1 MPTKKKTTT
10 KKKSP
15 AKKSSHHVAGAA
27 GIGALLAA
35 AAGAYF
41 LYGSKDAA
49 KNRKKITGWALKV
62 KGEVLEQIEK
72 AKSEISEERYHE
84 IIDKVERKYRALKE
98 VENDEL
104 AEVVKDLK
112 KHWKNIKKHV
122 DTA

>member
-1 MPTKKKTTT
+1 MPTKKKTT

-15 AKKSSHHVAGAA
+15 AKKSSHHAAGAA

-72 AKSEISEERYHE
+72 AKSELNEERYHE

-112 KHWKNIKKHV
+112 KHWKNIKKHI
-122 DTA
+122 DKA

>member
-1 MPTKKKTTT
+1 MPTKKKPT

-15 AKKSSHHVAGAA
+15 TKKSSHHAAGAA

-49 KNRKKITGWALKV
+49 KNRKKITGWALKA

-72 AKSEISEERYHE
+72 VKAELTEERYHE

-104 AEVVKDLK
+104 EDVVNDLK
-112 KHWKNIKKHV
+112 KHWKNIKKHINQ
-122 DTA
+122 A

>member
-1 MPTKKKTTT
+1 MPTKKKSTP
-10 KKKSP
+10 KKKS
-15 AKKSSHHVAGAA
+15 SSHRAAGAA
-27 GIGALLAA
+27 GVGALLAA

-49 KNRKKITGWALKV
+49 KNRKKITGWALKA

-72 AKSEISEERYHE
+72 AKTELSEEKYHE

-98 VENDEL
+98 VENKEL
-104 AEVVKDLK
+104 EEVMKDLK

-122 DTA
+122 SEA

>member
-1 MPTKKKTTT
+1 MSTTKKTTT

-15 AKKSSHHVAGAA
+15 VKKSSHHTAGAA

-49 KNRKKITGWALKV
+49 KNRKKITGWALKL

-72 AKSEISEERYHE
+72 TKSELNEERYHE
-84 IIDKVERKYRALKE
+84 IIDNVERKYRALKE

-112 KHWKNIKKHV
+112 KHWKNIKKHI
-122 DTA
+122 DKA